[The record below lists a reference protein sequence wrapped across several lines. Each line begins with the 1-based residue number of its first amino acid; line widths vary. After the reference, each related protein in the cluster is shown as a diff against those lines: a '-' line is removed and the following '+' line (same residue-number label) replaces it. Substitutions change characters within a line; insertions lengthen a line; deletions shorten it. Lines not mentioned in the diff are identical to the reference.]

1 DAVFILHPDG
11 EHQIEPGAYLSVCY
25 NGDCRQNQIYVPQ
38 LIQHARDHSMTIL
51 GPMLELLWIDVHA
64 TMYEQEQVTE
74 LQLKVGE
81 TSPT

>member
-1 DAVFILHPDG
+1 
-11 EHQIEPGAYLSVCY
+11 
-25 NGDCRQNQIYVPQ
+25 
-38 LIQHARDHSMTIL
+38 MTIL